1 MQTYLS
7 GEWWISIF
15 SNPCKSMTW
24 GHCACVIVVR
34 IAGTF
39 EGTNLF
45 VCTLLGVVQSHR
57 RRAHQI
63 VTPHHFLVHPIGLE
77 QILFYQPP
85 NVPRLCYKHCLRLC
99 GTSVNPQSL
108 GKRFAPGGHYAT

>member
-1 MQTYLS
+1 
-7 GEWWISIF
+7 
-15 SNPCKSMTW
+15 
-24 GHCACVIVVR
+24 
-34 IAGTF
+34 
-39 EGTNLF
+39 
-45 VCTLLGVVQSHR
+45 
-57 RRAHQI
+57 
-63 VTPHHFLVHPIGLE
+63 VHPIGLE